1 MSNGMTRTMDADKLV
16 LDTVYHTL
24 TKKEQAL
31 FDLVMSNET
40 HKIGLLGQLVSEA
53 LRRRE
58 KLGIFD

>member
-1 MSNGMTRTMDADKLV
+1 MDADKLV

-58 KLGIFD
+58 KLGLFD